1 MATAAKDTKT
11 ARKKG
16 AKTIAREYFEA
27 IANQDLA
34 KASSMWKP
42 GGKGYLHGLAEL
54 EAPGGWRA
62 YFENL
67 FGAFP
72 DLELKAVEIA
82 ASGNNAGVRWRA
94 TGTFTGPARFQGLAP
109 TGKRIAI
116 EGCDMLR
123 IEDEQIVENN
133 AYTNGAQL
141 AQQLGVLPA
150 EGSVGE
156 RAVTAA
162 FNARTAAVDAV
173 RRFRARG

>member
-1 MATAAKDTKT
+1 VATATKGGKA

-27 IANQDLA
+27 IARQDLE
-34 KASSMWKP
+34 KAAAMWKP
-42 GGKGYLHGLAEL
+42 GGKGHLHGMAEL
-54 EAPGGWRA
+54 EAPRGWRA

-67 FGAFP
+67 FRAFP

-82 ASGNNAGVRWRA
+82 ASGNNAGVRWHA

-109 TGKRIAI
+109 TGARIEI

-123 IEDEQIVENN
+123 IEDEKIVENN

-150 EGSVGE
+150 EGSFGE

-162 FNARTAAVDAV
+162 FNARTATVDAV
-173 RRFRARG
+173 RRFRAR

>member
-1 MATAAKDTKT
+1 VATTTKST
-11 ARKKG
+11 KPGRKKG
-16 AKTIAREYFEA
+16 AKTIAREFFEA
-27 IANQDLA
+27 LGNQDLE
-34 KASSMWKP
+34 KAASMWKP
-42 GGKGYLHGLAEL
+42 GGKGHLHGMAEL
-54 EAPGGWRA
+54 EAPRSWRA

-72 DLELKAVEIA
+72 DFELEALEIA

-109 TGKRIAI
+109 TGARIEL

-123 IEDEQIVENN
+123 IEDEKIVENN

-150 EGSVGE
+150 EGSLGE

-162 FNARTAAVDAV
+162 FNARTAAADAV
-173 RRFRARG
+173 RRFRARD

>member
-1 MATAAKDTKT
+1 VATATKST
-11 ARKKG
+11 KAGRKKG
-16 AKTIAREYFEA
+16 AKTIAREYFDA
-27 IANQDLA
+27 LAAQDLE
-34 KASSMWKP
+34 KAASMWKP
-42 GGKGYLHGLAEL
+42 GGRGYLHGMAEL
-54 EAPGGWRA
+54 EAPRGWRA

-67 FGAFP
+67 FRAFP
-72 DLELKAVEIA
+72 DLELEVLEIA

-109 TGKRIAI
+109 TGARVEL
-116 EGCDMLR
+116 EGCDMMR
-123 IEDEQIVENN
+123 IEDEKVVENN

-150 EGSVGE
+150 DGSFGE

-173 RRFRARG
+173 RRLRARG